1 MRVLYSGKVDAADSR
16 LSTMLDEIF
25 LKMHV
30 PLAGFD
36 DRRNGL
42 VGHGQDAG
50 FYAEGVTDGIGDLRE
65 SFAMGKHFGAV
76 NVGGEIAIAEIEPSF
91 AAIGAEPLEE
101 MKSFTAHAP
110 AFGGI
115 DDSGERVRNDV
126 EVGRNFQTVHDDVV
140 AGVDDD
146 GEAVWI
152 HGMVEPEQ
160 KFRCPDTAGESSD
173 RNFFCGTHGD
183 VKDARQHKNPA
194 SEKLQ

>member
-1 MRVLYSGKVDAADSR
+1 VDAADSR
-16 LSTMLDEIF
+16 LGAMLDEIF

-30 PLAGFD
+30 AVARLD
-36 DRRNGL
+36 DGGNGM
-42 VGHGQDAG
+42 VGHGQDAR
-50 FYAEGVTDGIGDLRE
+50 FHAEGVTDGIGDLRE
-65 SFAMGKHFGAV
+65 SFAMGKHLGAV
-76 NVGGEIAIAEIEPSF
+76 NVGSEITIAEIEPSF
-91 AAIGAEPLEE
+91 AAISAEPLEE

-115 DDSGERVRNDV
+115 NHTGQRIGDDI
-126 EVGRNFQTVHDDVV
+126 EVGRDFQTVHDDVV

-146 GEAVWI
+146 GEVVRI

-194 SEKLQ
+194 SEKLR